1 MNQVDRLLS
10 FVGSRPKTYSYL
22 IDHYTEEKK
31 AEGTKKCVIKQR
43 FKL

>member
-1 MNQVDRLLS
+1 MDRLLW

-31 AEGTKKCVIKQR
+31 AKGTKKCVLKQR
-43 FKL
+43 LKL

>member
-1 MNQVDRLLS
+1 MDRLLW

-31 AEGTKKCVIKQR
+31 AKQKLKQR
-43 FKL
+43 LKL